1 MSTTIDFMFPATA
14 YDSATA
20 HEVEEEISQA
30 SWIETAVTAT
40 FTVFAVIIVS
50 SISVI
55 MAMV

>member
-20 HEVEEEISQA
+20 HDVEEDTSQA
-30 SWIETAVTAT
+30 SWIEIAVTT
-40 FTVFAVIIVS
+40 TLTVFAVIIVS

-55 MAMV
+55 MAMA